1 MEVVT
6 MGEQPGEWTLRVK
19 SRYRNSKL
27 ISIAWKDKTKMHKM
41 KKVTD
46 VMVAELE
53 LSFRMPSL

>member
-1 MEVVT
+1 